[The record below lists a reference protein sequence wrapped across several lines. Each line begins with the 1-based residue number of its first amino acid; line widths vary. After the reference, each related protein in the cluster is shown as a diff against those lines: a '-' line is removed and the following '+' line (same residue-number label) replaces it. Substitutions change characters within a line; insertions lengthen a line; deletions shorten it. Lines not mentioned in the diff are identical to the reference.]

1 MDTETL
7 KKHLGKMSQSGIL
20 DLLQSEVRTA
30 KSLKAKSDKAEKA
43 EMATLFQKR
52 TTANAWAASEQYE
65 KSKSTIKMIVKYLI

>member
-7 KKHLGKMSQSGIL
+7 KNHLGKISQTEIL
-20 DLLQSEVRTA
+20 DLLQSEVRNA

-65 KSKSTIKMIVKYLI
+65 KSKDKIRIIVKYLI